1 MAKFQIPKLASDSRC
16 QARMRLKGV
25 ETYCDQ
31 ATNGTRCPAHA
42 AKGLVQRRWA
52 NVRQAKD
59 IAKSLAERVQ
69 EHGQASSP
77 SLSLERR
84 IAALNAL
91 LESLEAKAPLSL
103 EDQKLIG
110 HLDKTLAELVT
121 LHLRLAGPGNDV
133 VDAVMLHQRA
143 LELFD
148 RLIPQEDLRQAVI
161 EGFGVLLDELI
172 QQQEVRES
180 TTNVHQPVAQKA
192 TDKELH
198 SDDTLC

>member
-1 MAKFQIPKLASDSRC
+1 MALTKFQIPKRASGNRC
-16 QARMRLKGV
+16 QARIRLNGV

-31 ATNGTRCPAHA
+31 ATNGTRCSAHDVR
-42 AKGLVQRRWA
+42 GLVQHRWA
-52 NVRQAKD
+52 NVRQAKEA
-59 IAKSLAERVQ
+59 AKNLAARM
-69 EHGQASSP
+69 QAQGGSP

-91 LESLEAKAPLSL
+91 LESLEAKAPLSV

-110 HLDKTLAELVT
+110 HLNKTLAELVT

-133 VDAVMLHQRA
+133 VDAVVLHQRA
-143 LELFD
+143 LALFD
-148 RLIPQEDLRQAVI
+148 RLIPQEDVRQAVI
-161 EGFGVLLDELI
+161 EGFGVLLDELV
-172 QQQEVRES
+172 QRQAVHVN
-180 TTNVHQPVAQKA
+180 TTSDHQPVAQEA